1 MPIAACDNSEIPRAP
16 IRGSIRVFGDGQ
28 YTVKIA
34 YTIILFGLCVLGLQ
48 ALDCYTDWPW

>member
-1 MPIAACDNSEIPRAP
+1 
-16 IRGSIRVFGDGQ
+16 VFGDGQ

-34 YTIILFGLCVLGLQ
+34 YTIIPFGLCVLGLQ